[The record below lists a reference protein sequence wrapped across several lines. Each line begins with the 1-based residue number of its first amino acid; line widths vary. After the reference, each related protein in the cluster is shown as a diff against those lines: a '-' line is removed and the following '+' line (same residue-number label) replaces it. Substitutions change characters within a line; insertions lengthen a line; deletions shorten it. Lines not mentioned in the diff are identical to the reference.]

1 MSTTHNENN
10 KSLFFTTLESKCVN
24 CKNWKIHQVLSS
36 STEFVEDIHATCI
49 CDLLSFGTVCC
60 PRGFKILLEKQP
72 ELVMKIQSPPM
83 LSTLSMLLKQYSSV
97 VDDDSHGE
105 VFLECKE
112 ILESAKDYQLSTIN
126 NFTDLNYQQD
136 V

>member
-10 KSLFFTTLESKCVN
+10 KSLFFTTLESKCVD

-36 STEFVEDIHATCI
+36 STEFVEDLHSTCS
-49 CDLLSFGTVCC
+49 CDLFSFGTVCC

-97 VDDDSHGE
+97 VDDDSHSE

-126 NFTDLNYQQD
+126 NFTDLYYQQD

>member
-60 PRGFKILLEKQP
+60 PQGFRLLLEKQP

-97 VDDDSHGE
+97 VDDDSCDE

-112 ILESAKDYQLSTIN
+112 ILQSAKDYQLSTLD
-126 NFTDLNYQQD
+126 NFMY
-136 V
+136 

>member
-1 MSTTHNENN
+1 MSTTHDENN
-10 KSLFFTTLESKCVN
+10 KRLFFTTLESKCIN

-60 PRGFKILLEKQP
+60 PQGFRLLLEKQP
-72 ELVMKIQSPPM
+72 ELVMKIKSPPM

-97 VDDDSHGE
+97 VDDDSCDE

-112 ILESAKDYQLSTIN
+112 ILQSAKDYQLSTLD
-126 NFTDLNYQQD
+126 NFMY
-136 V
+136 